1 MESQY
6 PDELTSIQLTNI
18 VLIVWATLGLFAF
31 GLSIFCFGR
40 SGTTSQ
46 KVFGLLLALLFG
58 PFYLLY
64 YRFSE
69 TYCKII

>member
-6 PDELTSIQLTNI
+6 LDELTSIQLTNI
-18 VLIVWATLGLFAF
+18 VLIIWAALGLFAF
-31 GLSIFCFGR
+31 GLSILCFGR
-40 SGTTSQ
+40 TGTTSQ
-46 KVFGLLLALLFG
+46 KIFGLLLALLFG

-64 YRFSE
+64 YRLSE